1 MKQKEVQVALVI
13 PANNKKIIMR
23 ALFVLSIFILAL
35 VSCKPTKK
43 IQTAISTRKDTVGV
57 VVVDHAKEDSIQFIR
72 RVYDGILTNHINYK
86 TFSAKLNVDYIDADD
101 KKYNVNANLRIFK
114 DSTIWISVNAF
125 FGIEALRA
133 LITKDSIKILD
144 KQNKLYTPRSIEY
157 LQEVSSL
164 PVDLH
169 SLQDLLIGNAI
180 FLDSN
185 IVSYSKSGNAVSLLS
200 IGKIFKNLVTLNES
214 DRLIQRSKLDD
225 VDELRNRT
233 GDLTYA
239 DYENKRGVNFS
250 TVRKISFA
258 EKKKLDIRL
267 EFKQYNFNEELTFP
281 FSIPKNYKTN

>member
-1 MKQKEVQVALVI
+1 
-13 PANNKKIIMR
+13 MR
-23 ALFVLSIFILAL
+23 ILFILNIFVLAL

-43 IQTAISTRKDTVGV
+43 IQTAIIKKDTIGV
-57 VVVDHAKEDSIQFIR
+57 TVDNAREDSVRFIKETYR
-72 RVYDGILTNHINYK
+72 GLIANHINYK

-101 KKYNVNANLRIFK
+101 KKYNVNANLRMHK
-114 DSTIWISVNAF
+114 DSIIWISVNAI
-125 FGIEALRA
+125 FGIEGLRA
-133 LITKDSIKILD
+133 LITKDSVKILD
-144 KQNKLYTPRSIEY
+144 KQNKLYTGRSIEF
-157 LQEVSSL
+157 LKEVSSL

-185 IVSYSKSGNAVSLLS
+185 FVSYGKSDNAVSLLS
-200 IGKIFKNLVTLNES
+200 IGKIFKNLVTLSGDN
-214 DRLIQRSKLDD
+214 RLILRSKLDD

-250 TVRKISFA
+250 TTRKISFA

-267 EFKQYNFNEELTFP
+267 EFKQYNFNEDLTFP